1 MKQDGADEGTLIYM
15 MHPSGLL
22 LTHSDYL
29 QNRWLPITDEGI
41 VGYNLCK

>member
-1 MKQDGADEGTLIYM
+1 MKQDGADE
-15 MHPSGLL
+15 
-22 LTHSDYL
+22 DYL